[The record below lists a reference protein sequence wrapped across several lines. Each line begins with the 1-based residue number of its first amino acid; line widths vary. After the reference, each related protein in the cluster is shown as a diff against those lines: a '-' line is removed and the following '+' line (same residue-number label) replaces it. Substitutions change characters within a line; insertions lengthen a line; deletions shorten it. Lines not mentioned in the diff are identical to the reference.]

1 MFVKAVEVINMQLL
15 SGAAISLLQSHEYLV
30 AVFQQEKQDER
41 GGEEHPV
48 GIITT
53 FSMMSLGEF
62 VSKVSKTERSLGL

>member
-1 MFVKAVEVINMQLL
+1 MEIKYVR
-15 SGAAISLLQSHEYLV
+15 AISLLQSHEYLV

-53 FSMMSLGEF
+53 FSIMSLGEF
-62 VSKVSKTERSLGL
+62 VSKVSKTKRSLGL